1 MVLIAHFAH
10 EKFIEFNF
18 ISEDKWKGINL
29 TLGDEK
35 WQKVQC
41 FQMSNCNFILFNSMI
56 FIRDC
61 EPYRKLVHQNLI
73 FSLFSFSKKIN
84 TDCKE
89 HFEVD
94 LDKCLKITRSEGN
107 EDN

>member
-1 MVLIAHFAH
+1 MAV
-10 EKFIEFNF
+10 
-18 ISEDKWKGINL
+18 
-29 TLGDEK
+29 EK

-41 FQMSNCNFILFNSMI
+41 FQMSNCSFILFNSMI
-56 FIRDC
+56 FNRDC
-61 EPYRKLVHQNLI
+61 EPYRKPVHQNLI
-73 FSLFSFSKKIN
+73 FCLFPLAKKKN
-84 TDCKE
+84 QYCNE